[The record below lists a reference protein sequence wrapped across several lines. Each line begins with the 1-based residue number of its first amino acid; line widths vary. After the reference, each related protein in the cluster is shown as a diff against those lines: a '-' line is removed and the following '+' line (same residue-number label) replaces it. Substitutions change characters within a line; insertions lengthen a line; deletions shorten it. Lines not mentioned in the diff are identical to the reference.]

1 MGYARFYSLLF
12 YFTFVPSTRL
22 KALIAVNSKTRHIRA
37 GIKCV
42 YLNIF
47 QELRSLL
54 YSNSSTFLLLRG
66 FPTSITLPSLSKRS
80 TCIIWDSGKKG
91 FLFLNTPFLSIRIV
105 LSKVGAKNFSFTSSE
120 RFLVS
125 IIIAKDM
132 DGSYFRH
139 SFRIYSHS

>member
-1 MGYARFYSLLF
+1 MGKARFYSLLF
-12 YFTFVPSTRL
+12 NFTFVPLERL
-22 KALIAVNSKTRHIRA
+22 KALIAVSSKTHHIRT
-37 GIKCV
+37 GMKCI

-47 QELRSLL
+47 QVLRSLL
-54 YSNSSTFLLLRG
+54 YNNSSTFLLLRG

-80 TCIIWDSGKKG
+80 TCIILDSGKKG
-91 FLFLNTPFLSIRIV
+91 FLFLNAPILSIKIV
-105 LSKVGAKNFSFTSSE
+105 LLKVGAKNFSFTSSE